1 MKKLSFLLLIAALV
15 FGLTACNSTS
25 SATNEKKT
33 TEEDSSKIDIY
44 TTVYPLSYFAERIGG
59 DYVNVSSIYPP
70 GTNEHTFEP
79 TQQDMMNLA
88 DADLFF
94 YVGLGLEGFVENA
107 KNTLKNESVKLV
119 ATSDAISDDMLNAS
133 AEEEHAHEE
142 EEEHDHEAEGH
153 EEHDHEAEESHDHEA
168 EGHEEHEHEEE
179 GHEGHNHGDTD
190 PHVWL
195 SPILSQKLAL
205 SIKDELVAALP
216 EQEQVLTENYNE
228 LISELETLD
237 QQFEEMASNV
247 ETKTFFVSHAS
258 FGYIAEQ
265 YGLEQIAIA
274 GINSQDEP
282 SQKELTQIVDQ
293 AEMLQVSYILFE
305 QNVSSKL
312 STVIQNEVGADA
324 LELHNLSVLTQEDVK
339 NDETYFTLM
348 EKNIETLKQ
357 ALNP

>member
-1 MKKLSFLLLIAALV
+1 MKKLSFLLLIASLV

-25 SATNEKKT
+25 SATNEQKT
-33 TEEDSSKIDIY
+33 TEEDSTKLDIY

-79 TQQDMMNLA
+79 TQQDMMDLA

-133 AEEEHAHEE
+133 AEEEHVHEE
-142 EEEHDHEAEGH
+142 EEE
-153 EEHDHEAEESHDHEA
+153 HDHEA

-179 GHEGHNHGDTD
+179 GHEGHNHGDID

-237 QQFEEMASNV
+237 QQFEKMASNV

-274 GINSQDEP
+274 GINSQSEP
-282 SQKELTQIVDQ
+282 SQKELTEIVDQ

>member
-25 SATNEKKT
+25 STTNDQKT
-33 TEEDSSKIDIY
+33 TGEDSTKLDIY

-79 TQQDMMNLA
+79 TQQDMMDLA

-153 EEHDHEAEESHDHEA
+153 EEH
-168 EGHEEHEHEEE
+168 EHEEE
-179 GHEGHNHGDTD
+179 GHEGHNHGDID

-205 SIKDELVAALP
+205 SIKNELVAALP
-216 EQEQVLTENYNE
+216 EQEQALTENYNE
-228 LISELETLD
+228 LISELESLD
-237 QQFEEMASNV
+237 QQFEDMASNV

-274 GINSQDEP
+274 GINSQSEP
-282 SQKELTQIVDQ
+282 SQKELTEIVDQ

-324 LELHNLSVLTQEDVK
+324 LELHNLSVLTEEDIK
-339 NDETYFTLM
+339 NNETYFTLM